1 MNGSGGRIKAA
12 ACALALASVLAP
24 ALLAAQSVNDY
35 RLPGATASPSPSR
48 AQGPVDSD
56 APVVRGPQ
64 PSAAPSAE
72 PSAAPASGAA
82 SSPAPGSIPVIASP
96 RPGAPTPPRR
106 PAATSSVRPGL
117 APPPIPV
124 TTPSAGPALPTGVP
138 GGPAAET
145 GAPLPGGT
153 PAAQAS
159 SNAADSAALPD
170 WWPWAAG
177 GAIGVAFGLLLA
189 MLLRRRAERALPVAF
204 EPPVVHEPAPQ
215 AAPEPVQAL
224 RAEAA
229 EPLPE
234 QATTA
239 PPVAEPAPAPAPA
252 ARPAAAANP
261 QGLTIALEARRMSA
275 SLMATTL
282 SYRLMVTNH
291 GSQPLSA
298 LAVEGDMVSA
308 HASLP
313 PDQQMANGGQRLEL
327 RHALVALAPGESAEF
342 TGDFRL
348 PLAAVTPIRSGDAA
362 YFVPLARLR
371 VEAAT
376 PNGQPLI
383 CAQTFVVGEQP
394 ETPGGALRPFRLDLG
409 PRTYSRIGQRAVS

>member
-12 ACALALASVLAP
+12 ASALALAAALTPAP
-24 ALLAAQSVNDY
+24 LAAQSVNDY

-56 APVVRGPQ
+56 APVVRGPE

-72 PSAAPASGAA
+72 PSAAPASGVA
-82 SSPAPGSIPVIASP
+82 SSPAPGSIPVTASP
-96 RPGAPTPPRR
+96 RPGAPAPPRR
-106 PAATSSVRPGL
+106 PAATPSVRPGL
-117 APPPIPV
+117 APPPIP
-124 TTPSAGPALPTGVP
+124 TATSSAGSALPTGVP
-138 GGPAAET
+138 TGPAAET
-145 GAPLPGGT
+145 GAPLPDSV
-153 PAAQAS
+153 PAAEAS
-159 SNAADSAALPD
+159 SNASDSAALPK

-177 GAIGVAFGLLLA
+177 GAIGVTLGLLLA

-204 EPPVVHEPAPQ
+204 EPPVVHKPAPQ
-215 AAPEPVQAL
+215 AAPEP
-224 RAEAA
+224 
-229 EPLPE
+229 LPE
-234 QATTA
+234 QATKA
-239 PPVAEPAPAPAPA
+239 PPVAEPAPAPA

-261 QGLTIALEARRMSA
+261 QGLTIALEPRRMSA

-313 PDQQMANGGQRLEL
+313 PDQQMANDGQRLEL